1 MAWSDSLS
9 KNFKLKKTEEQKK
22 QTSDKEQKQNS
33 QSGNFYEDFK
43 ARKANN
49 TKENV
54 TERLTGSASF
64 NKNNTNKSTDR
75 AYTNKSESIVKK
87 TSPTSTFVNNSNRFK
102 GYRTYSERK
111 KTGNIFVPS
120 TVLGKYTNGFSK
132 ENTEKMKSNKWKGSY
147 GVMPVQEKITSGDTA
162 TKEKKPGF
170 GKWLGD
176 NVMNGIGQFN
186 RSVASTADLII
197 PTAGDFGGD
206 SIVDR
211 VIDYYKGD
219 SDRLAQNAEKTN
231 AIKGGNWGTAGKLVS
246 GTVSALPNA
255 IIAMMSG
262 GTSTGA
268 AALESTASKGIGETM
283 LSSAKQLMK
292 NPMYWSS
299 FVQTAGN
306 SFDEAK
312 ADGASDIEA
321 TATAMISSFL
331 NAGVEVGGGIETIP
345 SNPRSIKT
353 WVKGMF
359 DEGKEEVVQGIIE
372 QATKKAV
379 YDHNKK
385 IVSKTD
391 QNAIINP
398 SRSADEFVGGAVV
411 GGILGAGQMGA
422 GAALDAY
429 GHTVQTGREFKDM
442 GEVQSVID
450 TGNKSDRNTSAYKYA
465 QKMQQKQD
473 KGVDLSDWNIGRQY
487 QKNVK
492 AIDAENKFIND
503 ISGATGVETEV
514 HADMHGLNGRYIS
527 SVNNKYSPI
536 EYDGNGNA
544 YVRIDEDILEGV
556 APEDYIK
563 TVRNVLKYK
572 FSDGINLNG
581 KNIAVSGKSRGEF
594 TSSKYTKNMSA
605 SDRADK
611 FRMANN
617 IDEIVN
623 VQNNINTEGL
633 KHPRK
638 DDIISFDGGYATIK
652 VGNNEFLGKILLANK
667 QDGTQQFYDIVDLI
681 PTKIQQPHFNAGR
694 TNAIATDRN
703 DGAVSTNSISENSKN
718 VNGKIDISAN
728 GDTSIPTTVKHEF
741 THAFKQSAPQA
752 YQDFEDYVM
761 KSVMETNPEAVR
773 KRLNS
778 LKSRYEQ
785 EGIPYNDEIGRE
797 EIVAE
802 MTSTFEPNVNKIAYG
817 NPNLADKILQG
828 ISTAKAKIQSALS
841 SPYTNDRTGVQ
852 MTYTQLNEAEQLW
865 NNALRQA
872 AENRGNAN
880 GGKAVVRN
888 SITEIVGNNG
898 NYGKGVYLDTDLFKG
913 IKPRNW
919 GKVLSK
925 YVYDNLAGTELT
937 VYDNNGNPE
946 TISFAKK
953 NERVTKD
960 DAVNSHKVIDKLART
975 RGNAN
980 SLGIVHI
987 DELLQTAT
995 DIGST
1000 YVNNHQWLDKNGW
1013 QYKKAYMQDI
1023 NGRIYETTL
1032 NIAKTADGRN
1042 ILYALSNTKQ
1052 IDEGVVPSTQNGR
1065 GSHTIRLSVTDSIP
1079 ENSKNVNGKIDIS
1092 ANGDTS
1098 IPTTVKHEFT
1108 HAFKQSA
1115 PQAYQDFEDYVMK
1128 SVMETN
1134 PEAVRKRLNSLKSRY
1149 EQEGIPYN
1157 DEIGREEIVA
1167 EMTSTFEPNVNKI
1180 AYGNPNLADKI
1191 LQGISTAKA
1200 KIQSALSSPYTNDRT
1215 GVQMTY
1221 TQLNEA
1227 EQLWN
1232 NALRQAAE
1240 NRGNVSSGEDAV
1252 RYSTVGNKNN
1262 SLKEQIRN
1270 NLEELDRMLPVMN
1283 YTYNINQNLSN
1294 SEKRNAV
1301 LDEYLRK
1308 YGTDN
1313 KNIIVTRKGFG
1324 DVSVGA
1330 KDIRSGL
1337 RYLNTDAEYAAVLAI
1352 PSVITEGTEI
1362 DRHNN
1367 HKNRGYNTI
1376 TFAAPVEI
1384 NGVRGNMA
1392 VTIKETNKYKYK
1404 MHRILLPD
1412 GSMFEFLDNE
1422 KNSSYNDGTVDDNV
1436 NGSPSIATV
1445 SNNSISENKP
1455 IVKNSLGGNTSDTQ
1469 VKSATDNV
1477 GTFDKNKTDI
1487 RYSFAGDNAKTADMG
1502 ALQQARDLEQSG
1514 VSIEEIRKTTG
1525 WSRGLDN
1532 KWKFEIDDS
1541 GAKYNEEKIRLGKSV
1556 NLDEVLEHNDLFKA
1570 YPDLKNVKVKEI
1582 SGLEAKGIYSPEFD
1596 CIFMNK
1602 NMTTQEKLKSL
1613 IHEVQHAIQVR
1624 EGFAVGE
1631 SPDSENRNQ
1640 SAGEIEADDVKAR
1653 QGMSKEERLN
1663 TFPESMKSNPNADV
1677 VFWDNGNIKNM
1688 GDVNNQTNGNSNIYD
1703 YTKSFAEQIN
1713 DWKQGLIPQNDS
1725 LLVSGTPEVLKK
1737 TGFNALPIT
1746 INQKHIDYAINGTKD
1761 VDHHLGETLL
1771 KQLPQA
1777 LENPVAIISSQTQ
1790 PNRVVAILKMQHNG
1804 KNVVTPV
1811 EIDGY
1816 GTQNNLTIDSNAVV
1830 SIFGKDNAITKQLK
1844 NALIDEANNKT
1855 SMFYWN
1861 KKEALSLLQ
1870 RPGLRLPNPLPQDGF
1885 IHNITEKNSS
1895 VKPKIKNATYSQQF
1909 KRWFGD
1915 WENNPKKASKV
1926 VNEDRTPK
1934 VVYHGTSNGG
1944 FWFFDTYGSNFGL
1957 FGNGSYFTESENV
1970 AKSYTNKGKGNN
1982 KQVYSVYLD
1991 IKKPIDMDAQADIS
2005 KWNKAFK
2012 EQDID
2017 VVAQKG
2023 DTNEQVYRKLIE
2035 ELKYEDYS
2043 KYEAEE
2049 IVSSI
2054 IQHNMGYDGIT
2065 HIGGGRFYGGSEK
2078 HRVWIAFEPEQVKS
2092 ATDNVGTFD
2101 KNKADI
2107 RYSMKEN
2114 TDTDKVSQLYEKTMQ
2129 KNAYTDEFK
2138 DEAERRK
2145 PEFMYMGI
2153 TNKETYEV
2161 AQTDI
2166 SSRGDNT
2173 VLSEL
2178 SMKNGEWS
2186 ADDTAKSL
2194 ALMAKYQSE
2203 NNTSK
2208 AVDVASM
2215 LREKMTKAGQ
2225 AVQALK
2231 IVNKLTPEGQFIDFV
2246 RQAEKAVDDQ
2256 INKHPAKDKIRRELK
2271 EVENIDRQ
2279 RGDSGEHTQNRN
2291 DKSEKDKVLDKWKI
2305 DHLDTD
2311 DTKQVN
2317 DVLKTLDTLNDKN
2330 DLINLIL
2337 KQSKE
2342 RKTASNVF
2350 VKKALEGQN
2359 IEFLKDTAVM
2369 QVFGKISDK
2378 IPSSIA
2384 QKASTYQAM
2393 SHLLNA
2399 RTMMRN
2405 ITSNAAFNTVD
2416 RISTDIGAIA
2426 DSIIGLFSGQ
2436 RTVGVD
2442 RGIFEKGR
2450 FKASADRAV
2459 AQYIDIALAVNHE
2472 TDSSKYNLNSAR
2484 RTFKSRTLGGLER
2497 GMSYGLQ
2504 VTDEWSK
2511 GGIEYNIKKSLER
2524 LKKCGFTEDEI
2535 DNIAKF
2541 EAKYRTFQDD
2551 TKLSQILKGLKD
2563 TLNVIGIGETNQ
2575 VGRLKSHEFG
2585 LGDLVQK
2592 YTQVPGALITRSVEY
2607 SPLGYCKALYNIGNA
2622 TYNKSKG
2629 ADFNATDQRNIALS
2643 LGRAMTGTGLI
2654 ALFAGL
2660 SKLGIFTGER
2670 ENEDD
2675 KLKAMENSE
2684 GISNTQLNLSALS
2697 RLIASGGKDTS
2708 GRKNGDI
2715 LTSLGFLEPLNT
2727 LMAMGNAVA
2736 ENGSVKN
2743 PVDWANAAT
2752 AKTFDQIM
2760 DMSTMS
2766 TMRSISN
2773 TLTYGGNGLDVAIGT
2788 LADSGSGFVPS
2799 PVRQFGSF
2807 IDTTQRNPYNE
2818 ENSIDKARERFRT
2831 SIPGMRNN
2839 VAAKV
2844 NSFGEEKTTSS
2855 GNRAIDFLN
2864 NFFSPGY
2871 VNVYQ
2876 TNDISEELY
2885 RLSEQSA
2892 DVLPHIPA
2900 KSFTVDKVQYK
2911 PRGKD
2916 YEVYSKLVGTI
2927 TARKMHDIIN
2937 ADSYKDLSD
2946 EDKIIALSKAAS
2958 DGEKEAKERYATRDK
2973 PAIQSENSVFR
2984 LTEPT
2989 TLNARKQALKESQEK
3004 QQRAVSYIQDVTD
3017 KLAEMLP
3024 DKADEYGVNSLQ
3036 INDIKSI
3043 KVDGKSYDIS
3053 SETEKKIVN
3062 TANEE
3067 HYSNVEKLM
3076 NNEINVEDIVGYTSK
3091 GKARTSTQADGS
3103 KVSLTG
3109 KMYNDDGT
3117 PRFDELVTVKIIY
3130 KSKENAKEHAT
3141 EKYRDEIIGNNISAD
3156 DEKSTKVSKS
3166 KRARTKFTSAKGSG
3180 HSSSEGKKKGRGK
3193 DSNNSGGT
3201 SRTRFTARANTNS
3214 TADKNNS
3221 NTQDILSLPNTVNPQ
3236 LIQSAANSF
3245 MKNNNVSNTV
3255 KPIENP
3261 LFM

>member
-22 QTSDKEQKQNS
+22 QTSDKEQKKNS

-75 AYTNKSESIVKK
+75 AYANKSESIVKK

-306 SFDEAK
+306 SYDEAK

-773 KRLNS
+773 ERLNS

-828 ISTAKAKIQSALS
+828 ISTAKAKIQSVLY

-852 MTYTQLNEAEQLW
+852 MTYA
-865 NNALRQA
+865 
-872 AENRGNAN
+872 
-880 GGKAVVRN
+880 
-888 SITEIVGNNG
+888 
-898 NYGKGVYLDTDLFKG
+898 
-913 IKPRNW
+913 
-919 GKVLSK
+919 
-925 YVYDNLAGTELT
+925 
-937 VYDNNGNPE
+937 
-946 TISFAKK
+946 
-953 NERVTKD
+953 
-960 DAVNSHKVIDKLART
+960 
-975 RGNAN
+975 
-980 SLGIVHI
+980 
-987 DELLQTAT
+987 
-995 DIGST
+995 
-1000 YVNNHQWLDKNGW
+1000 
-1013 QYKKAYMQDI
+1013 
-1023 NGRIYETTL
+1023 
-1032 NIAKTADGRN
+1032 
-1042 ILYALSNTKQ
+1042 
-1052 IDEGVVPSTQNGR
+1052 
-1065 GSHTIRLSVTDSIP
+1065 
-1079 ENSKNVNGKIDIS
+1079 
-1092 ANGDTS
+1092 
-1098 IPTTVKHEFT
+1098 
-1108 HAFKQSA
+1108 
-1115 PQAYQDFEDYVMK
+1115 
-1128 SVMETN
+1128 
-1134 PEAVRKRLNSLKSRY
+1134 
-1149 EQEGIPYN
+1149 
-1157 DEIGREEIVA
+1157 
-1167 EMTSTFEPNVNKI
+1167 
-1180 AYGNPNLADKI
+1180 
-1191 LQGISTAKA
+1191 
-1200 KIQSALSSPYTNDRT
+1200 
-1215 GVQMTY
+1215 
-1221 TQLNEA
+1221 QLNEA

-1455 IVKNSLGGNTSDTQ
+1455 IVKNSLGGNASDTQ
-1469 VKSATDNV
+1469 VKSDTDNV

-2114 TDTDKVSQLYEKTMQ
+2114 TDTDKVSQLYENTMQ

-2225 AVQALK
+2225 AIQALK

-2472 TDSSKYNLNSAR
+2472 TDSGKYNLNSAR

-2946 EDKIIALSKAAS
+2946 EDKIRALSKAAS
-2958 DGEKEAKERYATRDK
+2958 DGEKEAKERYATGDK

-3004 QQRAVSYIQDVTD
+3004 QQIAVSYIQDVTD

>member
-75 AYTNKSESIVKK
+75 AYANKSESIVKK

-306 SFDEAK
+306 SYDEAK

-638 DDIISFDGGYATIK
+638 DDITSFDGGYATIK

-728 GDTSIPTTVKHEF
+728 GDTSIPATVKHEF

-773 KRLNS
+773 ERLNS

-995 DIGST
+995 DLGST

-1098 IPTTVKHEFT
+1098 IPATVKHEFT

-1134 PEAVRKRLNSLKSRY
+1134 PEAVRERLNSLKSRY

-1337 RYLNTDAEYAAVLAI
+1337 RYLNTDAEYVAVLAI

-1362 DRHNN
+1362 DKHNN

-2472 TDSSKYNLNSAR
+2472 TDSGKYNLNSAR

-2946 EDKIIALSKAAS
+2946 EDKIRALSKAAS
-2958 DGEKEAKERYATRDK
+2958 DGEKEAKERYATGDK

-3004 QQRAVSYIQDVTD
+3004 QQIAVSYIQDVTD

>member
-75 AYTNKSESIVKK
+75 AYANKSESIVKK

-268 AALESTASKGIGETM
+268 VALESTASKGIGETM

-306 SFDEAK
+306 SYDEAK

-872 AENRGNAN
+872 AENRGN
-880 GGKAVVRN
+880 
-888 SITEIVGNNG
+888 
-898 NYGKGVYLDTDLFKG
+898 
-913 IKPRNW
+913 
-919 GKVLSK
+919 
-925 YVYDNLAGTELT
+925 
-937 VYDNNGNPE
+937 
-946 TISFAKK
+946 
-953 NERVTKD
+953 
-960 DAVNSHKVIDKLART
+960 
-975 RGNAN
+975 
-980 SLGIVHI
+980 
-987 DELLQTAT
+987 
-995 DIGST
+995 
-1000 YVNNHQWLDKNGW
+1000 
-1013 QYKKAYMQDI
+1013 
-1023 NGRIYETTL
+1023 
-1032 NIAKTADGRN
+1032 
-1042 ILYALSNTKQ
+1042 
-1052 IDEGVVPSTQNGR
+1052 
-1065 GSHTIRLSVTDSIP
+1065 
-1079 ENSKNVNGKIDIS
+1079 
-1092 ANGDTS
+1092 
-1098 IPTTVKHEFT
+1098 
-1108 HAFKQSA
+1108 
-1115 PQAYQDFEDYVMK
+1115 
-1128 SVMETN
+1128 
-1134 PEAVRKRLNSLKSRY
+1134 
-1149 EQEGIPYN
+1149 
-1157 DEIGREEIVA
+1157 
-1167 EMTSTFEPNVNKI
+1167 
-1180 AYGNPNLADKI
+1180 
-1191 LQGISTAKA
+1191 
-1200 KIQSALSSPYTNDRT
+1200 
-1215 GVQMTY
+1215 
-1221 TQLNEA
+1221 
-1227 EQLWN
+1227 
-1232 NALRQAAE
+1232 
-1240 NRGNVSSGEDAV
+1240 VSSGEDAV

-1422 KNSSYNDGTVDDNV
+1422 KNSSYNDGAVDDNV

-1455 IVKNSLGGNTSDTQ
+1455 IVKNSLGGNASDTQ
-1469 VKSATDNV
+1469 VKSDTDNV

-1514 VSIEEIRKTTG
+1514 VSIEEIRKTTR

-1541 GAKYNEEKIRLGKSV
+1541 GAKYNEDKIRLGKAV
-1556 NLDEVLEHNDLFKA
+1556 NLNEVIEHSNLFKA

-1582 SGLEAKGIYSPEFD
+1582 AGLEAKGIYSPEFD

-1624 EGFAVGE
+1624 EGFAIGE

-1663 TFPESMKSNPNADV
+1663 IFPESMKPNSNADV
-1677 VFWDNGNIKNM
+1677 VFWENGNIKNM

-1703 YTKSFAEQIN
+1703 YTKSFAEQIKDKN
-1713 DWKQGLIPQNDS
+1713 
-1725 LLVSGTPEVLKK
+1725 LV
-1737 TGFNALPIT
+1737 
-1746 INQKHIDYAINGTKD
+1746 
-1761 VDHHLGETLL
+1761 
-1771 KQLPQA
+1771 
-1777 LENPVAIISSQTQ
+1777 
-1790 PNRVVAILKMQHNG
+1790 R
-1804 KNVVTPV
+1804 
-1811 EIDGY
+1811 
-1816 GTQNNLTIDSNAVV
+1816 
-1830 SIFGKDNAITKQLK
+1830 
-1844 NALIDEANNKT
+1844 
-1855 SMFYWN
+1855 
-1861 KKEALSLLQ
+1861 
-1870 RPGLRLPNPLPQDGF
+1870 
-1885 IHNITEKNSS
+1885 
-1895 VKPKIKNATYSQQF
+1895 IKNKSIQTSEWTSPINAHYRMNAST
-1909 KRWFGD
+1909 
-1915 WENNPKKASKV
+1915 NNIPNSD
-1926 VNEDRTPK
+1926 ET
-1934 VVYHGTSNGG
+1934 
-1944 FWFFDTYGSNFGL
+1944 
-1957 FGNGSYFTESENV
+1957 
-1970 AKSYTNKGKGNN
+1970 
-1982 KQVYSVYLD
+1982 
-1991 IKKPIDMDAQADIS
+1991 
-2005 KWNKAFK
+2005 
-2012 EQDID
+2012 
-2017 VVAQKG
+2017 
-2023 DTNEQVYRKLIE
+2023 
-2035 ELKYEDYS
+2035 
-2043 KYEAEE
+2043 
-2049 IVSSI
+2049 
-2054 IQHNMGYDGIT
+2054 
-2065 HIGGGRFYGGSEK
+2065 
-2078 HRVWIAFEPEQVKS
+2078 VK
-2092 ATDNVGTFD
+2092 
-2101 KNKADI
+2101 
-2107 RYSMKEN
+2107 YSMKEN
-2114 TDTDKVSQLYEKTMQ
+2114 TDTDKVSQLYENTMQ

-2145 PEFMYMGI
+2145 PEFMYRGI
-2153 TNKETYEV
+2153 TNKETYEA

-2173 VLSEL
+2173 VLAEL

-2194 ALMAKYQSE
+2194 ALMTKYQSE

-2271 EVENIDRQ
+2271 EAENIDRQ
-2279 RGDSGEHTQNRN
+2279 RGDSGENTQNRN

-2607 SPLGYCKALYNIGNA
+2607 SPLGYCKALYNIGKA

-2675 KLKAMENSE
+2675 KQKAMENSE

-2818 ENSIDKARERFRT
+2818 ENSIDKARERFRA

-2855 GNRAIDFLN
+2855 GNRVIDFLN
-2864 NFFSPGY
+2864 NFCSPGY
-2871 VNVYQ
+2871 VNIYQ

-2927 TARKMHDIIN
+2927 TAQKIHDIIN

-2958 DGEKEAKERYATRDK
+2958 DGEKEAKERYATGDK
-2973 PAIQSENSVFR
+2973 SAIQSENSVFR

-3193 DSNNSGGT
+3193 NSNNSGGT

-3214 TADKNNS
+3214 TTDKNNS

-3236 LIQSAANSF
+3236 LIQSAVNSF

>member
-1 MAWSDSLS
+1 
-9 KNFKLKKTEEQKK
+9 
-22 QTSDKEQKQNS
+22 
-33 QSGNFYEDFK
+33 
-43 ARKANN
+43 
-49 TKENV
+49 
-54 TERLTGSASF
+54 
-64 NKNNTNKSTDR
+64 
-75 AYTNKSESIVKK
+75 
-87 TSPTSTFVNNSNRFK
+87 
-102 GYRTYSERK
+102 
-111 KTGNIFVPS
+111 
-120 TVLGKYTNGFSK
+120 
-132 ENTEKMKSNKWKGSY
+132 
-147 GVMPVQEKITSGDTA
+147 
-162 TKEKKPGF
+162 
-170 GKWLGD
+170 
-176 NVMNGIGQFN
+176 
-186 RSVASTADLII
+186 
-197 PTAGDFGGD
+197 
-206 SIVDR
+206 
-211 VIDYYKGD
+211 
-219 SDRLAQNAEKTN
+219 
-231 AIKGGNWGTAGKLVS
+231 
-246 GTVSALPNA
+246 
-255 IIAMMSG
+255 
-262 GTSTGA
+262 
-268 AALESTASKGIGETM
+268 
-283 LSSAKQLMK
+283 
-292 NPMYWSS
+292 
-299 FVQTAGN
+299 
-306 SFDEAK
+306 
-312 ADGASDIEA
+312 
-321 TATAMISSFL
+321 
-331 NAGVEVGGGIETIP
+331 
-345 SNPRSIKT
+345 
-353 WVKGMF
+353 
-359 DEGKEEVVQGIIE
+359 
-372 QATKKAV
+372 
-379 YDHNKK
+379 
-385 IVSKTD
+385 
-391 QNAIINP
+391 
-398 SRSADEFVGGAVV
+398 
-411 GGILGAGQMGA
+411 
-422 GAALDAY
+422 
-429 GHTVQTGREFKDM
+429 
-442 GEVQSVID
+442 
-450 TGNKSDRNTSAYKYA
+450 
-465 QKMQQKQD
+465 
-473 KGVDLSDWNIGRQY
+473 
-487 QKNVK
+487 
-492 AIDAENKFIND
+492 
-503 ISGATGVETEV
+503 
-514 HADMHGLNGRYIS
+514 
-527 SVNNKYSPI
+527 
-536 EYDGNGNA
+536 
-544 YVRIDEDILEGV
+544 
-556 APEDYIK
+556 
-563 TVRNVLKYK
+563 
-572 FSDGINLNG
+572 
-581 KNIAVSGKSRGEF
+581 
-594 TSSKYTKNMSA
+594 
-605 SDRADK
+605 
-611 FRMANN
+611 
-617 IDEIVN
+617 
-623 VQNNINTEGL
+623 
-633 KHPRK
+633 
-638 DDIISFDGGYATIK
+638 
-652 VGNNEFLGKILLANK
+652 
-667 QDGTQQFYDIVDLI
+667 
-681 PTKIQQPHFNAGR
+681 
-694 TNAIATDRN
+694 
-703 DGAVSTNSISENSKN
+703 
-718 VNGKIDISAN
+718 
-728 GDTSIPTTVKHEF
+728 
-741 THAFKQSAPQA
+741 
-752 YQDFEDYVM
+752 
-761 KSVMETNPEAVR
+761 
-773 KRLNS
+773 
-778 LKSRYEQ
+778 
-785 EGIPYNDEIGRE
+785 
-797 EIVAE
+797 

-953 NERVTKD
+953 NERATKD
-960 DAVNSHKVIDKLART
+960 DAANSHKVIDKLART
-975 RGNAN
+975 RGNTN
-980 SLGIVHI
+980 MLSIVHI
-987 DELLQTAT
+987 DELLNTAQPNGKT
-995 DIGST
+995 NENS
-1000 YVNNHQWLDKNGW
+1000 HQWLDENGW
-1013 QYKKAYMQDI
+1013 DLRKAYVQDRKG
-1023 NGRIYETTL
+1023 NIYETIL
-1032 NIAKTADGRN
+1032 NIAKTHDGRN

-1052 IDEGVVPSTQNGR
+1052 IDEGEVPSTQNGR

-1098 IPTTVKHEFT
+1098 IPITVKHEFT
-1108 HAFKQSA
+1108 HAFKQSV
-1115 PQAYQDFEDYVMK
+1115 PQVYQDFEDYVMK

>member
-75 AYTNKSESIVKK
+75 AYANKSESIVKK

-102 GYRTYSERK
+102 GYRAYSERK

-268 AALESTASKGIGETM
+268 VALESTASKGIGETM

-306 SFDEAK
+306 SYDEAK

-611 FRMANN
+611 FRMAKN

-638 DDIISFDGGYATIK
+638 DDITSFDGGYATIK

-728 GDTSIPTTVKHEF
+728 GDTSIPATVKHEF

-761 KSVMETNPEAVR
+761 KSVMETNPESVR

-785 EGIPYNDEIGRE
+785 EGIPYNDEIGRD

-828 ISTAKAKIQSALS
+828 ISTAKAKIQSVLY

-852 MTYTQLNEAEQLW
+852 MTYAQLNEAEQLW

-872 AENRGNAN
+872 AENR
-880 GGKAVVRN
+880 
-888 SITEIVGNNG
+888 E
-898 NYGKGVYLDTDLFKG
+898 
-913 IKPRNW
+913 
-919 GKVLSK
+919 
-925 YVYDNLAGTELT
+925 
-937 VYDNNGNPE
+937 
-946 TISFAKK
+946 
-953 NERVTKD
+953 
-960 DAVNSHKVIDKLART
+960 
-975 RGNAN
+975 
-980 SLGIVHI
+980 
-987 DELLQTAT
+987 
-995 DIGST
+995 
-1000 YVNNHQWLDKNGW
+1000 
-1013 QYKKAYMQDI
+1013 
-1023 NGRIYETTL
+1023 
-1032 NIAKTADGRN
+1032 
-1042 ILYALSNTKQ
+1042 
-1052 IDEGVVPSTQNGR
+1052 
-1065 GSHTIRLSVTDSIP
+1065 
-1079 ENSKNVNGKIDIS
+1079 
-1092 ANGDTS
+1092 
-1098 IPTTVKHEFT
+1098 
-1108 HAFKQSA
+1108 
-1115 PQAYQDFEDYVMK
+1115 
-1128 SVMETN
+1128 
-1134 PEAVRKRLNSLKSRY
+1134 
-1149 EQEGIPYN
+1149 
-1157 DEIGREEIVA
+1157 
-1167 EMTSTFEPNVNKI
+1167 
-1180 AYGNPNLADKI
+1180 
-1191 LQGISTAKA
+1191 
-1200 KIQSALSSPYTNDRT
+1200 
-1215 GVQMTY
+1215 
-1221 TQLNEA
+1221 
-1227 EQLWN
+1227 
-1232 NALRQAAE
+1232 
-1240 NRGNVSSGEDAV
+1240 NVSSGEDAV

-1422 KNSSYNDGTVDDNV
+1422 KNSSYNDGAVDDNV

-1455 IVKNSLGGNTSDTQ
+1455 IVKNSLGGNASDTQ
-1469 VKSATDNV
+1469 VKSDTDNV

-1514 VSIEEIRKTTG
+1514 VSIEEIRKTTR

-1541 GAKYNEEKIRLGKSV
+1541 GAKYNEDKIRLGKAV
-1556 NLDEVLEHNDLFKA
+1556 NLNEVIEHSNLFKA

-1582 SGLEAKGIYSPEFD
+1582 AGLEAKGIYSPEFD

-1624 EGFAVGE
+1624 EGFAIGE

-1663 TFPESMKSNPNADV
+1663 IFPESMKPNSNADV
-1677 VFWDNGNIKNM
+1677 VFWENGNIKNM

-1703 YTKSFAEQIN
+1703 YTKSFAEQIKDKN
-1713 DWKQGLIPQNDS
+1713 
-1725 LLVSGTPEVLKK
+1725 LV
-1737 TGFNALPIT
+1737 
-1746 INQKHIDYAINGTKD
+1746 
-1761 VDHHLGETLL
+1761 
-1771 KQLPQA
+1771 
-1777 LENPVAIISSQTQ
+1777 
-1790 PNRVVAILKMQHNG
+1790 R
-1804 KNVVTPV
+1804 
-1811 EIDGY
+1811 
-1816 GTQNNLTIDSNAVV
+1816 
-1830 SIFGKDNAITKQLK
+1830 
-1844 NALIDEANNKT
+1844 
-1855 SMFYWN
+1855 
-1861 KKEALSLLQ
+1861 
-1870 RPGLRLPNPLPQDGF
+1870 
-1885 IHNITEKNSS
+1885 
-1895 VKPKIKNATYSQQF
+1895 IKNKSIQTSEWTSPINAHYRMNAST
-1909 KRWFGD
+1909 
-1915 WENNPKKASKV
+1915 NNIPNSD
-1926 VNEDRTPK
+1926 ET
-1934 VVYHGTSNGG
+1934 
-1944 FWFFDTYGSNFGL
+1944 
-1957 FGNGSYFTESENV
+1957 
-1970 AKSYTNKGKGNN
+1970 
-1982 KQVYSVYLD
+1982 
-1991 IKKPIDMDAQADIS
+1991 
-2005 KWNKAFK
+2005 
-2012 EQDID
+2012 
-2017 VVAQKG
+2017 
-2023 DTNEQVYRKLIE
+2023 
-2035 ELKYEDYS
+2035 
-2043 KYEAEE
+2043 
-2049 IVSSI
+2049 
-2054 IQHNMGYDGIT
+2054 
-2065 HIGGGRFYGGSEK
+2065 
-2078 HRVWIAFEPEQVKS
+2078 VK
-2092 ATDNVGTFD
+2092 
-2101 KNKADI
+2101 
-2107 RYSMKEN
+2107 YSMKEN
-2114 TDTDKVSQLYEKTMQ
+2114 TDTDKVSQLYENTMQ

-2145 PEFMYMGI
+2145 PEFMYRGI
-2153 TNKETYEV
+2153 TNKETYEA

-2173 VLSEL
+2173 VLAEL

-2194 ALMAKYQSE
+2194 ALMTKYQSE

-2271 EVENIDRQ
+2271 EAENIDRQ
-2279 RGDSGEHTQNRN
+2279 RGDSGENTQNRN

-2607 SPLGYCKALYNIGNA
+2607 SPLGYCKALYNIGKA

-2660 SKLGIFTGER
+2660 SKLGIFTSER

-2708 GRKNGDI
+2708 GRKKGDI

-2855 GNRAIDFLN
+2855 GNRVIDFLN
-2864 NFFSPGY
+2864 NFCSPGY
-2871 VNVYQ
+2871 VNIYQ

-2927 TARKMHDIIN
+2927 TAQKIHDIIN

-2958 DGEKEAKERYATRDK
+2958 DGEKEAKERYATGDK
-2973 PAIQSENSVFR
+2973 SAIQSENSVFR

-3193 DSNNSGGT
+3193 NSNNSGGT

-3214 TADKNNS
+3214 TTDKNNS

-3236 LIQSAANSF
+3236 LIQSAVNSF

>member
-75 AYTNKSESIVKK
+75 AYANKSESIVKK

-306 SFDEAK
+306 SYDEAK

-638 DDIISFDGGYATIK
+638 DDITSFDGGYATIK

-773 KRLNS
+773 ERLNS

-995 DIGST
+995 DLGST

-1134 PEAVRKRLNSLKSRY
+1134 PEAVRERLNSLKSRY

-1337 RYLNTDAEYAAVLAI
+1337 RYLNTDAEYVAVLAI

-1362 DRHNN
+1362 DKHNN

-2472 TDSSKYNLNSAR
+2472 TDSGKYNLNSAR

-2946 EDKIIALSKAAS
+2946 EDKIRALSKAAS
-2958 DGEKEAKERYATRDK
+2958 DGEKEAKERYATGDK

-3004 QQRAVSYIQDVTD
+3004 QQIAVSYIQDVTD

>member
-49 TKENV
+49 TKENI

-87 TSPTSTFVNNSNRFK
+87 TSPTSTFVNSSNRFK

-170 GKWLGD
+170 GKWLRD

-197 PTAGDFGGD
+197 PTAGDFGGE

-231 AIKGGNWGTAGKLVS
+231 AIKGSNWGTAGKLVS

-852 MTYTQLNEAEQLW
+852 MTYA
-865 NNALRQA
+865 
-872 AENRGNAN
+872 
-880 GGKAVVRN
+880 
-888 SITEIVGNNG
+888 
-898 NYGKGVYLDTDLFKG
+898 
-913 IKPRNW
+913 
-919 GKVLSK
+919 
-925 YVYDNLAGTELT
+925 
-937 VYDNNGNPE
+937 
-946 TISFAKK
+946 
-953 NERVTKD
+953 
-960 DAVNSHKVIDKLART
+960 
-975 RGNAN
+975 
-980 SLGIVHI
+980 
-987 DELLQTAT
+987 
-995 DIGST
+995 
-1000 YVNNHQWLDKNGW
+1000 
-1013 QYKKAYMQDI
+1013 
-1023 NGRIYETTL
+1023 
-1032 NIAKTADGRN
+1032 
-1042 ILYALSNTKQ
+1042 
-1052 IDEGVVPSTQNGR
+1052 
-1065 GSHTIRLSVTDSIP
+1065 
-1079 ENSKNVNGKIDIS
+1079 
-1092 ANGDTS
+1092 
-1098 IPTTVKHEFT
+1098 
-1108 HAFKQSA
+1108 
-1115 PQAYQDFEDYVMK
+1115 
-1128 SVMETN
+1128 
-1134 PEAVRKRLNSLKSRY
+1134 
-1149 EQEGIPYN
+1149 
-1157 DEIGREEIVA
+1157 
-1167 EMTSTFEPNVNKI
+1167 
-1180 AYGNPNLADKI
+1180 
-1191 LQGISTAKA
+1191 
-1200 KIQSALSSPYTNDRT
+1200 
-1215 GVQMTY
+1215 
-1221 TQLNEA
+1221 QLNEA

-1455 IVKNSLGGNTSDTQ
+1455 IVKNSLGGNASDTQ
-1469 VKSATDNV
+1469 VKSDTDNV

-1556 NLDEVLEHNDLFKA
+1556 NLDEILEHNDLFKA

-2161 AQTDI
+2161 AKTDI

-2472 TDSSKYNLNSAR
+2472 TDSGKYNLNSAR

-2958 DGEKEAKERYATRDK
+2958 DGEKEAKERYATGDK

-3004 QQRAVSYIQDVTD
+3004 QQIAVSYIQDVTD

-3062 TANEE
+3062 KANEE

>member
-75 AYTNKSESIVKK
+75 AYANKSESIVKK

-828 ISTAKAKIQSALS
+828 ISTAKAKIQSAIS

-888 SITEIVGNNG
+888 SITEIVGKNG

-919 GKVLSK
+919 GKALSK

-987 DELLQTAT
+987 GELLQTAT
-995 DIGST
+995 DLGST

-1079 ENSKNVNGKIDIS
+1079 ENSKNVNEKIDIS

-1200 KIQSALSSPYTNDRT
+1200 KIQSAISSPYTNDRT

-1337 RYLNTDAEYAAVLAI
+1337 RYLNTDAEYVAVLAI

-2114 TDTDKVSQLYEKTMQ
+2114 TDTDKVSQLYENTMQ

-2225 AVQALK
+2225 AIQALK

-2472 TDSSKYNLNSAR
+2472 TGSSKYNLNSAR

-2958 DGEKEAKERYATRDK
+2958 DGEKEAKERYATGDK